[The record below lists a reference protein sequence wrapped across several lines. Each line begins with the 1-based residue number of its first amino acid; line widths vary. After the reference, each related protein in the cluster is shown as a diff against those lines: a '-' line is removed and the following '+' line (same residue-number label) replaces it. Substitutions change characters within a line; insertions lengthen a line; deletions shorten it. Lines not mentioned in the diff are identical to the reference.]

1 MLVGKVKEIWRFP
14 VKSLGGEC
22 LAASE
27 IHKIGMAGVVVALL
41 AIVASVL
48 LDSDE
53 NSDTSGTVEQ
63 TTTGN
68 NSPAISNVKGDV
80 SISTGSESN

>member
-1 MLVGKVKEIWRFP
+1 MKL
-14 VKSLGGEC
+14 SD
-22 LAASE
+22 
-27 IHKIGMAGVVVALL
+27 KIGMAGVVVALL